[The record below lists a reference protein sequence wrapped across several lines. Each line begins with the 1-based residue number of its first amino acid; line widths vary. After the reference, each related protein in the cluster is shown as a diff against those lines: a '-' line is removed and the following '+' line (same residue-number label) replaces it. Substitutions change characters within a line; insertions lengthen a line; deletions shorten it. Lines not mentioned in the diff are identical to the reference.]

1 MLSSHDAESDAGA
14 DRDNRR
20 CSWRTLDEQVSIAS
34 LLYKTSPF
42 DIGACLF
49 SVAVLLAIA
58 LLATAGPALR
68 IGRIDPATVL
78 RGE

>member
-1 MLSSHDAESDAGA
+1 MQSLMPVLIGTTAGVAGA
-14 DRDNRR
+14 LWTSR
-20 CSWRTLDEQVSIAS
+20 SIAS